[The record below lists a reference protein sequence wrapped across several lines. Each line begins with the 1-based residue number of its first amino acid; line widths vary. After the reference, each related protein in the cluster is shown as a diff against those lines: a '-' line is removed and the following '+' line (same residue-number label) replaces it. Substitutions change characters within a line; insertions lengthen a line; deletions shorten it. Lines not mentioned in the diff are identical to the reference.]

1 MKLNRN
7 WFSLPIWI
15 QERWLKN
22 YGEKDFFNLV
32 DFINQSPKT
41 YIRCD
46 SKTNS
51 MAQNI
56 RLLEKSGIK
65 SELYIKNFLKIK
77 SSNSKI
83 LDSKLFK

>member
-1 MKLNRN
+1 MKH
-7 WFSLPIWI
+7 
-15 QERWLKN
+15 

-32 DFINQSPKT
+32 DFINQPSKT

-56 RLLEKSGIK
+56 HLLEKSGIK
-65 SELYIKNFLKIK
+65 SELYIKNFLKFEK
-77 SSNSKI
+77 VKDLKI
-83 LDSKLFK
+83 LNY